1 MNRLR
6 PASTAAAL
14 GAALSML
21 ACGCAVGPDF
31 SRPEPP
37 RIGGYTA
44 RADPTAT
51 PAVDGEAQRFSHA
64 GGKAA
69 DWWKLFRSP
78 QLDAVMDRAFDGN
91 PGLQAAQASLRR
103 SQAEL
108 RAGYGVFWPQAAANA
123 GAQRQRYS
131 PQRVGQD
138 LPPSIFNL
146 FTLSASV
153 SYVLDVF
160 GGERRA
166 VEGLQA
172 GVDQQRGNLDA
183 TYLALTANVVNTV
196 VAAAAYRNQID
207 VTQEMIGDLREQVR
221 LAGLQAQAGTAGYAA
236 VLSLDSQLSGVEATL
251 PPLQQ
256 KLDQADDLLAILTG
270 RAPGQWQ
277 APALRLADLSLPG
290 DIPLSLPSELV
301 ARRPDILVAE
311 AQLHAA
317 SAGIGVAT
325 AAMLPS
331 LSLDA
336 SYGAGSTDISS
347 LFKSQ
352 NREWAIGANLTTPL
366 FEGGTLWFNRK
377 AAVEAYRQSLAG
389 YQQAV
394 LAAFG
399 QVADSLHAL
408 QHDADALRAQK
419 AQLDAAREAQRL
431 IRVNYQAGVA
441 GYAQLLLANV
451 QRSQAELAYL
461 QTRAL
466 RLQDTVALF
475 AALGGDWSDAPAP
488 AAVAPRSTG
497 VALAGP

>member
-1 MNRLR
+1 MIGSRLR
-6 PASTAAAL
+6 PAGRAAAAAAL
-14 GAALSML
+14 LTM

-37 RIGGYTA
+37 RVGGYTA
-44 RADPTAT
+44 QTDPSVT
-51 PAVDGEAQRFSHA
+51 PVADGEAQRFSRA

-78 QLDAVMDRAFDGN
+78 QLDTVMGQALAGN
-91 PGLQAAQASLRR
+91 PGMQAAQASLRQ

-108 RAGYGVFWPQAAANA
+108 RAGYGVFWPQAEADA
-123 GAQRQRYS
+123 GAERQQYS

-153 SYVLDVF
+153 SYALDVF

-172 GVDQQRGNLDA
+172 GVDLQRDNLDA
-183 TYLALTANVVNTV
+183 TYLALTANVVNTL
-196 VAAAAYRNQID
+196 VAAAAYRSQMD
-207 VTQEMIGDLREQVR
+207 VTRKMIGDLREQVR
-221 LAGLQAQAGTAGYAA
+221 LAGLQAQAGTGTYAA
-236 VLSLDSQLSGVEATL
+236 LLSLRSQLSGAEATL

-256 KLDQADDLLAILTG
+256 KLDQTSDLLAILSG

-277 APALRLADLSLPG
+277 APPLQLADLTLPA

-301 ARRPDILVAE
+301 QRRPDILAAE

-317 SAGIGVAT
+317 SANIGVAT

-331 LSLDA
+331 LSLNA
-336 SYGAGSTDISS
+336 SYGAGSTTTSNLFSS
-347 LFKSQ
+347 QSA
-352 NREWAIGANLTTPL
+352 EWAVGANLTAPL
-366 FEGGTLWFNRK
+366 FEGGTLWFHRK
-377 AAVEAYRQSLAG
+377 AAVEAYRQSLSG

-408 QHDADALRAQK
+408 QHDADAL
-419 AQLDAAREAQRL
+419 AAEKGQMEAACEAQRL
-431 IRVNYQAGVA
+431 TQVNYESGVA
-441 GYAQLLLANV
+441 GYTQVLLANL
-451 QRSQAELAYL
+451 QCNQAQYSYL
-461 QTRAL
+461 QAKAL

-475 AALGGDWSDAPAP
+475 AALGGGWSDAGARTSSG
-488 AAVAPRSTG
+488 AAIAG
-497 VALAGP
+497 VLP